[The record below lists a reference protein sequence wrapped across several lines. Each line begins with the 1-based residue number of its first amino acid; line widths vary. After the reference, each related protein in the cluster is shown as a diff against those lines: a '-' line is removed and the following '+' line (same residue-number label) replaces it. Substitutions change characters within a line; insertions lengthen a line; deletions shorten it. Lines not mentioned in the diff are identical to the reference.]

1 MNKTKL
7 SIDFNIN
14 KIDNYFTIMK
24 DRQDEREAATPPR
37 DWIQTLDEEDRA
49 FVKRFILASGSL
61 KELASAYGISYPTV
75 RLRLDRLI
83 AKIKIFEDHR
93 FTTEFERL
101 VRARYAEGRLDKDML
116 RELLEAHRMEVSNER
131 AE

>member
-1 MNKTKL
+1 
-7 SIDFNIN
+7 
-14 KIDNYFTIMK
+14 MK
-24 DRQDEREAATPPR
+24 ETEGERKVGFQQT
-37 DWIQTLDEEDRA
+37 DWIQRLGEEDRA

-83 AKIKIFEDHR
+83 AKIKVFEDER
-93 FTTEFERL
+93 FPAEFERL
-101 VRARYAEGRLDKDML
+101 VRARYAEGRLDKEMF

-131 AE
+131 AG